1 MKQGATMASPNL
13 DMFKTTNVNALK
25 KVSKM
30 PGRKKKP
37 LEQKCHH
44 KRPLSLTDDELKQ
57 LEEAARGIPLATFIK
72 SKLYEI
78 GILEFSK

>member
-1 MKQGATMASPNL
+1 MKQGVNMASPNL
-13 DMFKTTNVNALK
+13 DMFKTTNVNALN

-37 LEQKCHH
+37 LEQKCKH
-44 KRPLSLTDDELKQ
+44 KRPLSLTDNELKQ
-57 LEEAARGIPLATFIK
+57 LEEAAKGIPLATFIK

-78 GILEFSK
+78 NVLKYS